1 MEKGANPAAVA
12 AATEATDA
20 PSPADVLQKKLVRQ
34 LDFTSVSGAALATP
48 AAKAPNN
55 IDNETARREA
65 IEATLERNPNAFRP
79 KIASSPHAVR
89 ENRAANAAITGAVG
103 SSGLGTPT
111 TSRKRK
117 NHGLYFAN
125 AIKDQ
130 PVHRLGQLLQANNIK
145 TSATSTSSSIPMG
158 RPINHTGS
166 SKVTYRS
173 VLADVIQPEDVKEL
187 CTALVVVSGE
197 VAKKYE
203 GRTGLGWPIIE
214 FFDPAGN
221 QDVKEAHTES
231 SLHPSNQNNEMPI
244 QKEAS
249 DGGANGSLN
258 ISNETELGNNERPV
272 SPGTLALM
280 CDEQDTFM
288 ASTSQSGAAENIR
301 ALPPRFPHGQGVSDL
316 YAEQERRVLTEF
328 RNCLRKLSD
337 FAKLRADK
345 RYASS
350 GARNEPNSQP
360 QPVANGTAKPKPP
373 TNSEIMRTVNA
384 VAIAAATN
392 NCVAP
397 KIPTRPLENGAMKP
411 NNEKLN

>member
-1 MEKGANPAAVA
+1 MP
-12 AATEATDA
+12 
-20 PSPADVLQKKLVRQ
+20 LQK
-34 LDFTSVSGAALATP
+34 SGCLKKYCECFQANILCSENCKCMDCKNFEGSEERRALFHDDS
-48 AAKAPNN
+48 NN
-55 IDNETARREA
+55 SLNYIQQ
-65 IEATLERNPNAFRP
+65 
-79 KIASSPHAVR
+79 
-89 ENRAANAAITGAVG
+89 AANAAITGAVG
-103 SSGLGTPT
+103 SPGYGTPT

-130 PVHRLGQLLQANNIK
+130 PVHRLGQLMQANNIK
-145 TSATSTSSSIPMG
+145 TSATLTSSSIPMG

-173 VLADVIQPEDVKEL
+173 VLADAIQPEDVKEL

-203 GRTGLGWPIIE
+203 GRT
-214 FFDPAGN
+214 AGN
-221 QDVKEAHTES
+221 QEVKEAHAES
-231 SLHPSNQNNEMPI
+231 SLHPSNQNKEIPI

-249 DGGANGSLN
+249 DGDANGSLN
-258 ISNETELGNNERPV
+258 ISNEIELGNNERPV

-301 ALPPRFPHGQGVSDL
+301 ALPPRFPQGQGVSNL

-337 FAKLRADK
+337 FAKLRADE
-345 RYASS
+345 RYASL
-350 GARNEPNSQP
+350 GARSEPNSQP

-373 TNSEIMRTVNA
+373 TTSEIMRTVNA
-384 VAIAAATN
+384 AAIAAATN

-397 KIPTRPLENGAMKP
+397 KIPTRPMENGAMKP
-411 NNEKLN
+411 NNEKQN